1 MPLRAGFLLEPA
13 RCGEGQWGSAP
24 GARNVVRAPYRP
36 LPPFGGFADCSRLCA
51 GALNPPRALLCQFAG
66 VLALCESGVADA
78 GVAAFSSGAHAH
90 SHPRCP
96 CVPVLLGYCPRGA
109 LGPVGR
115 YPPSIPRPSAFR
127 PSETHAH
134 LREGLQHAH
143 GRGGR
148 RKEATTPPPPPL
160 RGREGA
166 SERARLVRPPPGSR
180 PSPLPLPAPPPRGRA
195 AARREEVEEAEEG
208 AREGGSA
215 RPPAGAA
222 TAASA
227 ASGTSR

>member
-1 MPLRAGFLLEPA
+1 MGRGGGDLL
-13 RCGEGQWGSAP
+13 P
-24 GARNVVRAPYRP
+24 GARNAVRVPCGP
-36 LPPFGGFADCSRLCA
+36 LPPFGGFAGCSRLCA
-51 GALNPPRALLCQFAG
+51 RVLSPPRALQCQFAG
-66 VLALCESGVADA
+66 VLALCESGAAAA

-90 SHPRCP
+90 SRPQCPR
-96 CVPVLLGYCPRGA
+96 VPVLPGYCPRGA

-115 YPPSIPRPSAFR
+115 YPPSNPRPSASR

-148 RKEATTPPPPPL
+148 RKEATTPPPPL

-166 SERARLVRPPPGSR
+166 SEAGP
-180 PSPLPLPAPPPRGRA
+180 PSPRFPPLPPSPPRPPPRGRA
-195 AARREEVEEAEEG
+195 AARREEEAEEG

-215 RPPAGAA
+215 RLPAAGAA
-222 TAASA
+222 TAAS
-227 ASGTSR
+227 GTSR